1 MGAVVAIFIYNKI
14 STTLWRVPSF
24 HLGQPLPPLSPFPC
38 SICTIICLP
47 GCSAKCCEKSK
58 TKRKRSHTKKHKKHS
73 VNTIKGKSHK
83 NHKDLLPTMPSLPLS
98 RFVVRPTMPSPPT
111 VCCDADHPVILN
123 CDLPPCQPTGCILCY
138 NPSPPNIMVPAIPV

>member
-1 MGAVVAIFIYNKI
+1 M
-14 STTLWRVPSF
+14 
-24 HLGQPLPPLSPFPC
+24 
-38 SICTIICLP
+38 
-47 GCSAKCCEKSK
+47 
-58 TKRKRSHTKKHKKHS
+58 
-73 VNTIKGKSHK
+73 NTIKGKSHK